1 MEYKHIIEA
10 EMVDNFAN
18 MLMSEDKSNSL
29 LAIEI
34 LENRDKY
41 DIESEEQYHRLMTL
55 IIKDEELFP
64 SRSLYII
71 KIKGRILVTKGK
83 AIFFSESDAKKYLSL
98 HLTSK
103 IGSKPDILPYRG
115 KASPYLKSMKNLFK
129 TGNKMRDFLIE
140 NDLVEIAKVA

>member
-1 MEYKHIIEA
+1 MEYKHIIES

-29 LAIEI
+29 F
-34 LENRDKY
+34 
-41 DIESEEQYHRLMTL
+41 
-55 IIKDEELFP
+55 KDEELFP
-64 SRSLYII
+64 SKSLYVI

-115 KASPYLKSMKNLFK
+115 QASPYLKSMKNLFK